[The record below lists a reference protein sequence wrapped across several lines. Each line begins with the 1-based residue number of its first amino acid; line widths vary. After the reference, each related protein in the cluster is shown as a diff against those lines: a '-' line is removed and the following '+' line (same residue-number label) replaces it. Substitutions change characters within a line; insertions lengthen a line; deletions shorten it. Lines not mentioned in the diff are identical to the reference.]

1 MEELRHHYRVIDMM
15 LTMHSALRDRYQRR
29 ALLVDLVLLCS
40 SVILC
45 AAVFIDPDVVKSLNI
60 DPQMSRIAIGICSIL
75 VFLISVMELRV
86 DWKEKAERHSQ
97 ANEALGR
104 LKAECRELLKSE
116 DQPDSQRIKEQCHAC
131 AWVLNSLPK
140 IPEAEFH
147 RLKALHKRKIE
158 LSKMIGTYPGSSLF
172 MLRLILWFRAT
183 RDLLRAQMV
192 SNREG
197 EE

>member
-1 MEELRHHYRVIDMM
+1 MEELEHHYRVIDMM
-15 LTMHSALRDRYQRR
+15 LTMHSTLRDRYQRR

-45 AAVFIDPDVVKSLNI
+45 AAVFIDPNVLKSLNI
-60 DPQMSRIAIGICSIL
+60 DPQMSQIAIGICSVL
-75 VFLISVMELRV
+75 VFLISVVELRV

-97 ANEALGR
+97 ANDTLGR

-116 DQPDSQRIKEQCHAC
+116 DQPDPQRVREQCHAC
-131 AWVLNSLPK
+131 AWALNNLPK

-158 LSKMIGTYPGSSLF
+158 LSKMIDAYPGSPLL
-172 MLRLILWFRAT
+172 MLRLLLWFRAT
-183 RDLLRAQMV
+183 RNLLKWRQ
-192 SNREG
+192 RGG
-197 EE
+197 EK